1 MNCEFFTL
9 DAGEHVLAS
18 AEGAHGI
25 MLDMARYA
33 FDLAAK
39 RGGEASPIW
48 QLVWPD
54 KRRVGLAE
62 TPWRDEHEKA
72 IFLDAIRRIIRRD
85 PPAHYSI
92 FSEVWRIERD
102 ARPGPDSP
110 PPSECD
116 DRTEAV
122 MVLTIGRDGYRRDT
136 FLPISRGSDG
146 MRQLG
151 EAENMT
157 GWQGHGGRMAE
168 LYS

>member
-33 FDLAAK
+33 FELAAK
-39 RGGEASPIW
+39 RGGEAAPIW

-85 PPAHYSI
+85 PPAHYSL
-92 FSEVWRIERD
+92 FSEAWKVTRTGPL
-102 ARPGPDSP
+102 APDSP

-116 DRTEAV
+116 DRTEGL
-122 MVLTIGRDGYRRDT
+122 MVLTIARNGERRDT
-136 FLPISRGSDG
+136 FLPISRDSDG
-146 MRQLG
+146 IRQLG
-151 EAENMT
+151 EDEGGGWT
-157 GWQGHGGRMAE
+157 GFGGAMAE